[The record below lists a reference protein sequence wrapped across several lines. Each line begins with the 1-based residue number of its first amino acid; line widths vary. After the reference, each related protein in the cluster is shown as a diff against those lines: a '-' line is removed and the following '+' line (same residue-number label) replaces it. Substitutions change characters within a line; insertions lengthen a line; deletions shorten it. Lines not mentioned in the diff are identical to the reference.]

1 MAIVKIKNIDL
12 LLDHPESVLTV
23 DTASG
28 VTTLA
33 VKSIAGFVINQIL
46 VIGTLGSEGTEIV
59 RTHASTAPSGTTITL
74 ASATLFPH
82 SSSTTI
88 TAISYN
94 QVEFSNASTTTGA
107 KSIIVTSAIDPTNDS
122 TSYVDTVTYT
132 GYFFARFNNS
142 ITSSF
147 SAYSDPIPVYGYTI
161 NSARRVIDNAL
172 DMINKKTSE
181 TLSDAF
187 AFRQIDA
194 CQQEVI
200 SDLKR
205 WSFLQVFDYHLGTI
219 STGQWKLALPTDIGD
234 SNTTKSIYNFRVGN
248 QDNLTWVD
256 KEKWNSIISSVS
268 YSTLT
273 ADIIVGSTTI
283 TVSDSSN
290 FMDSGTIV
298 VGANTYSYSAN
309 NRTTGVLTIPT
320 STTTNVISEVA
331 FQGATTGTPQYWTTY
346 GGYLYFYPLMG
357 AQYNGRDGMIDYYK
371 KQVTIQFDADQI
383 ILSDPTVVEYYLAWK
398 FMLKQNNGED
408 TEGTVAKYNLYLAR
422 KAKMIQKESINRTF
436 TLRPLQNKF
445 DMSGNDPKSIRLG
458 NFTN

>member
-1 MAIVKIKNIDL
+1 MATINIKNTDL
-12 LLDHPESVLTV
+12 LLSEPVTVLTS

-28 VTTLA
+28 VTTLT
-33 VKSIAGFVINQIL
+33 VKNISGFIVNQIL
-46 VIGTLGSEGTEIV
+46 IIGTLGNEGTELIK
-59 RTHASTAPSGTTITL
+59 THASTAPSGSTITL

-82 SSSTTI
+82 SASVTI
-88 TAISYN
+88 TAAQYDQI
-94 QVEFSNASTTTGA
+94 EISNAGTITGSKSVITTTA
-107 KSIIVTSAIDPTNDS
+107 VDPTSDTTNYVDG
-122 TSYVDTVTYT
+122 TSYS
-132 GYFFARFNNS
+132 GYFFARFKNT
-142 ITSSF
+142 ITTTFSS
-147 SAYSDPIPVYGYTI
+147 YSDPIPTSGYTI
-161 NSARRVIDNAL
+161 MSARRVIDNAL
-172 DMINKKTSE
+172 DMINKKTSD

-205 WSFLQVFDYHLGTI
+205 WSFLQTFDYHLGTI
-219 STGQWKLALPTDIGD
+219 STGMWKLPLPTDIGD
-234 SNTTKSIYNFRVGN
+234 NNTTKSIYNFRVGN
-248 QDNLTWVD
+248 QSNLTWVD
-256 KEKWNSIISSVS
+256 KEKWNDIISGVS

-273 ADIIVGSTTI
+273 ADINLHDVTI

-309 NRTTGVLTIPT
+309 NRTTGVLTILS
-320 STTTNVISEVA
+320 STTTNVIGQDV

-383 ILSDPTVVEYYLAWK
+383 ILPDPTVVEYYLAWK

-445 DMSGNDPKSIRLG
+445 DMSGNDSKAIRTG
-458 NFTN
+458 NFQ